1 MGNET
6 NKDTLD
12 QGLEVV
18 EQEAVDEGLLG
29 EEIEPS
35 QEDGQDDNPEQE
47 ADEAG
52 KLREEI
58 SQLKDTHLRTLAEYD
73 NFRKRSQ
80 KERETLYSMAAA
92 DTLGKILPVLDNFER
107 AIQAECA
114 DETYKK
120 GFEMIYDQFRGI
132 LESSGISEINP
143 EGEAFDPER
152 HNAVMHIEDEGYGS
166 GVVVEV
172 LQKGYQL
179 GDRVLRYAMV
189 KVAN

>member
-152 HNAVMHIEDEGYGS
+152 HNAVMHIEDEGCGS

>member
-18 EQEAVDEGLLG
+18 EQEAVDEGLIG

-152 HNAVMHIEDEGYGS
+152 HNAVMHIEDEGCGN